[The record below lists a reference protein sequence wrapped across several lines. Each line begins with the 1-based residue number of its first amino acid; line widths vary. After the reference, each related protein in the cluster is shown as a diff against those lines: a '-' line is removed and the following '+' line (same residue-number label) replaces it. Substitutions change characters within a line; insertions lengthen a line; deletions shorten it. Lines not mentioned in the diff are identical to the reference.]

1 MQQTPDGEDIEG
13 PREKSLF
20 RSEYG
25 RTAERRFQFAMS
37 AILTKSNKVN
47 NTVTSKEHISSET
60 VSNKTFM
67 RGLKKLARGHGNILV
82 TSFPQPAKQG
92 TWSARV
98 PRKEDLDERDNENF
112 YVTISAFSGNRRR
125 KTDFNAMVAIM
136 VDDVGTKVPFE
147 NIPIPPT
154 YWIETSPGN
163 FQAWYFL
170 KEPITDRPHAES
182 IQIAMVAQGIA
193 TDGTDPGMKGATRF
207 GRGPTGWNN
216 KESLDEPHQ
225 VKGYKDIRGCNYYT
239 AEQIV
244 EEFKL
249 DLAAV
254 ASPHTGSIEGD
265 IDQLDILT
273 AQNDPIYK
281 MLDSLG
287 LIKYIQG
294 HKIEITCP
302 WVDDHTG
309 GVDNGAAL
317 LILPGGGLGFK
328 CHHGHDEH
336 KTLKDV
342 HDWLYENCPEEY
354 DEYYPPK
361 TFKDSTE
368 QDNELEEPIE
378 NRLQALIDE
387 GASDSEI
394 AIAIPRL
401 AKEYGLNDYAVKQII
416 QSLQKEAEKRE
427 TREQVN
433 VSELIEDENQKLDL
447 NQVFPRALAS
457 AIATKCESDRLDPI
471 RPTQSLIPCLA
482 SQLGSRVC
490 IVLKPAV
497 HKDEEWREYALIS
510 CIDIGNPS
518 ENKSQTNRTIAAP
531 LTAQQ
536 NEQYNE
542 YLKDKELYEECC
554 RIARREGNELQPEPK
569 RPPKLFVT
577 GGTSEGIMKRI
588 SELPPRS
595 GMLYICDE
603 LAGLLA
609 GADQYKNG
617 KGNFKN
623 ILLTAMT
630 SPLKGTE
637 ERSSTDN
644 GEIVFKDHTLCIA
657 GSIQL
662 SRIKHLFDPQYDESG
677 LGSRFLC
684 AYPDLPEN
692 FAIWSETLVN
702 IFNELDGLTRYLQ
715 EQGDPESEPI
725 RCKMNRAAQKRFIK
739 RYEAF
744 RRIQKDNRENNPGL
758 AAFIGKCP
766 GHLARLILVSHWI
779 ACYYKEED
787 PGEVTLVSFNRGVY
801 LLDYYISQ
809 FRLLQIHVSG
819 GDENYSKLHLYI
831 LKQLKNGSTEC
842 TDEKIRKAYNQ
853 AKKWP
858 GKFSIDEV
866 RQALKD
872 LAANG
877 EGILLSEGKNTTLRK
892 A

>member
-1 MQQTPDGEDIEG
+1 MQ
-13 PREKSLF
+13 S
-20 RSEYG
+20 
-25 RTAERRFQFAMS
+25 
-37 AILTKSNKVN
+37 ILTKSNKVSN
-47 NTVTSKEHISSET
+47 SNFYEYISAT
-60 VSNKTFM
+60 PVPNKDF
-67 RGLKKLARGHGNILV
+67 LKKLKKISRGHGNLLV
-82 TSFPQPAKQG
+82 ASFPQPPSQG
-92 TWSARV
+92 YWGARIFT
-98 PRKEDLDERDNENF
+98 RADEEELEDGSDKNWYAPVSTFESNH
-112 YVTISAFSGNRRR
+112 RR
-125 KTDFNAMVAIM
+125 KTEFNAMVAVM
-136 VDDVGTKVPFE
+136 VDDPGTKVPFE
-147 NIPIPPT
+147 NIVLPPT
-154 YWIETSPGN
+154 YWLETSPGN
-163 FQAWYFL
+163 YQAWYFL
-170 KEPITDRPHAES
+170 AEPIADRAYAES
-182 IQIAMVAQGIA
+182 IVNAMVAQGLSK
-193 TDGTDPGMKGATRF
+193 DGKDPGMKGVTRY
-207 GRGPTGWNN
+207 GRLPGGWNN
-216 KESLDEPHQ
+216 KESLDKPHR
-225 VKGYKDIRGCNYYT
+225 VTAYKDTREHKQYT
-239 AEQIV
+239 AEQII
-244 EEFKL
+244 EAYEL

-254 ASPHTGSIEGD
+254 ASKHTGSIEGA

-309 GVDNGAAL
+309 AVDNGTAL
-317 LILPGGGLGFK
+317 LIKPGGGLGFK

-354 DEYYPPK
+354 GEYYSPK
-361 TFKDSTE
+361 EPDKEDS
-368 QDNELEEPIE
+368 ELEEPIE
-378 NRLQALIDE
+378 DRLQALIDK

-401 AKEYGLNDYAVKQII
+401 AKEYGLNDYAVNQILKA
-416 QSLQKEAEKRE
+416 LQKEDEDSE
-427 TREQVN
+427 NLEQVN
-433 VSELIEDENQKLDL
+433 VPSLIADANQKLEL
-447 NQVFPRALAS
+447 IKTFPKQLAN
-457 AIATKCESDRLDPI
+457 AISTKCESDRLDPI
-471 RPTQSLIPCLA
+471 RPVQSVLPVFA

-490 IVLKPAV
+490 IVIKPAA
-497 HKDEEWREYALIS
+497 HKAEEWREYPLVS

-518 ENKSQTNRTIAAP
+518 ENKSQCNRTMTAP
-531 LTAQQ
+531 LSEQQ
-536 NEQYNE
+536 KQDHREH
-542 YLKDKELYEECC
+542 LKDKELYEECC

-577 GGTSEGIMKRI
+577 QGTAEGIMKRI

-630 SPLKGTE
+630 SPMTGTE
-637 ERSSTDN
+637 ERSNNDN
-644 GEIVFKDHTLCIA
+644 GEIVFNDHTLSIT

-662 SRIKHLFDPQYDESG
+662 SRVKHLFDPQYDESG

-684 AYPDLPEN
+684 AYPDLPED
-692 FAIWSETLVN
+692 FAIWSETKVN
-702 IFNELDGLTRYLQ
+702 IFNELDGLIRYLQ
-715 EQGDPESEPI
+715 DQGDPEFDPI
-725 RCKMNRAAQKRFIK
+725 RCTMNRAARRRFIK

-744 RRIQKDNRENNPGL
+744 RRTQQENRENNPGL

-779 ACYYKEED
+779 ACYYKEET
-787 PGEVTLVSFNRGVY
+787 PGEITLVAYNRGAY
-801 LLDYYISQ
+801 LMDYYISQ

-819 GDENYSKLHLYI
+819 GNENYGKLHLYI
-831 LKQLKNGSTEC
+831 LEQFKRKSEV
-842 TDEKIRKAYNQ
+842 TDQAIRRAFNK
-853 AKKWP
+853 AKKYKGTVTAP
-858 GKFSIDEV
+858 EV
-866 RQALKD
+866 RQAFKD
-872 LAANG
+872 LATNG
-877 EGILLSEGKNTTLRK
+877 VGILSTEGKSLIR